1 MGKKYVRLPEL
12 DEERKQKTKVIA
24 VMNNKGG
31 CGKTTTAMALG
42 MYLVRTGH
50 NVLFWDGDPQS
61 NLTQRL
67 GIEDHIKIDRLD
79 SLFREPENKKDIS
92 LIMEYPYLQR
102 IPGTKE
108 GVGNVGL
115 VPGGHMSESEADFL
129 EQRFS
134 RFGREYREQIGF
146 TSTTHYIQNL
156 FNYYLRFYDYIV
168 MDTAP
173 ALEGNKLNTISV
185 RTADEIIYPIDGIEA
200 ALGIRQILNW
210 MDTQTKTR
218 EPRPNGLFAMVKY
231 SIDTKNANLID
242 PMKNQPG
249 TYLMRSRNTVFRIM
263 KDVFGDFV
271 CDQGVK
277 ELRSLRHSSK
287 GIPGFG
293 GKTQY
298 TGLCKEIV
306 NRIDSP
312 LRENIFEFTNRNGTI
327 PKLESE
333 LAIIAKKV
341 RKRKPQNKV
350 PQYIELKE
358 EPVTEEKV
366 KTSATV

>member
-1 MGKKYVRLPEL
+1 MGKRYVRLEEL
-12 DEERKQKTKVIA
+12 DEKRRQKGKVIA

-67 GIEDHIKIDRLD
+67 GIEDHVKIPRLD
-79 SLFREPENKKDIS
+79 SLFREPSKDKDIS
-92 LIMEYPYLQR
+92 AIMEYPYLQR
-102 IPGTKE
+102 IPKTKYPP
-108 GVGNVGL
+108 GNVGI

-129 EQRFS
+129 EQRFN
-134 RFGREYREQIGF
+134 RFGRDYREQIGF
-146 TSTTHYIQNL
+146 TSTTHYVQYL
-156 FNYYLRFYDYIV
+156 FNHYLKFYDYIV

-185 RTADEIIYPIDGIEA
+185 RTADEIVYPIDGIEA

-210 MDTQTKTR
+210 MDTQTKAR

-231 SIDTKNANLID
+231 QIDTKNVDFSTDA
-242 PMKNQPG
+242 K
-249 TYLMRSRNTVFRIM
+249 SRNTVFRIM

-271 CDQGVK
+271 CDNGVK
-277 ELRSLRHSSK
+277 ELRSLRHSTK

-298 TGLCKEIV
+298 TELCREIV
-306 NRIDSP
+306 QRITSP
-312 LRENIFEFTNRNGTI
+312 YRENIFEFTNRNGAI
-327 PKLESE
+327 PQLEQE
-333 LAIIAKKV
+333 LAVVAKHV
-341 RKRKPQNKV
+341 RKRKPKRKQ
-350 PQYIELKE
+350 PQYREIPKKE
-358 EPVTEEKV
+358 VENKGSTDAAE
-366 KTSATV
+366 

>member
-1 MGKKYVRLPEL
+1 MGKKYVRIMEL
-12 DEERKQKTKVIA
+12 DKERKKNGKVIA

-67 GIEDHIKIDRLD
+67 GIQDHIKINRLD
-79 SLFREPENKKDIS
+79 SLFREPEEKKDIS
-92 LIMEYPYLQR
+92 LVMKYPYLQR

-108 GVGNVGL
+108 GVGTVGI

-129 EQRFS
+129 EQRFD
-134 RFGREYREQIGF
+134 RFGREYRQEIGF
-146 TSTTHYIQNL
+146 KSATHYVQSIFNNYL
-156 FNYYLRFYDYIV
+156 NYYDYVV

-231 SIDTKNANLID
+231 QTDTKNVNLIE
-242 PMKNQPG
+242 PRISNG
-249 TYLMRSRNTVFRIM
+249 NTVARSRNTVYRVM
-263 KDVFGDFV
+263 KDIFGEFV
-271 CDQGVK
+271 CDHGVK
-277 ELRSLRHSSK
+277 ELRTLRHSTK

-298 TGLCKEIV
+298 TELCKEIV
-306 NRIDSP
+306 DIIKSP
-312 LRENIFEFTNRNGTI
+312 MRENIFEFINRNGAI
-327 PKLESE
+327 QNLEME
-333 LAIIAKKV
+333 LSVIAKKV
-341 RKRKPQNKV
+341 RKRKPKSKA
-350 PQYIELKE
+350 PQYVPRKE
-358 EPVTEEKV
+358 EPQVVVDAAE
-366 KTSATV
+366 

>member
-1 MGKKYVRLPEL
+1 MGKKTVRMSEL
-12 DEERKQKTKVIA
+12 DSERKQKSKVIA

-50 NVLFWDGDPQS
+50 NVLFWDGDPQC

-67 GIEDHIKIDRLD
+67 GIEDHFKIERMD

-92 LIMEYPYLQR
+92 VIMEYPYLQR
-102 IPGTKE
+102 IPGTKQ
-108 GVGNVGL
+108 GVGIVGL

-129 EQRFS
+129 EQRFN

-146 TSTTHYIQNL
+146 MSTTHYVQDL
-156 FNYYLRFYDYIV
+156 YKFYLNYYDYIIV
-168 MDTAP
+168 DTAP

-185 RTADEIIYPIDGIEA
+185 RTADELIYPIDGIEA
-200 ALGIRQILNW
+200 ALGIKQIINW

-231 SIDTKNANLID
+231 QADTKNVD
-242 PMKNQPG
+242 YSTDTK
-249 TYLMRSRNTVFRIM
+249 SRNTVFKIM

-271 CDQGVK
+271 CDHGVK
-277 ELRSLRHSSK
+277 ELRSLRHSVK

-298 TGLCKEIV
+298 TELCKEIV
-306 NRIDSP
+306 LRLNSKM
-312 LRENIFEFTNRNGTI
+312 RENIFEYTNRNGTV
-327 PKLESE
+327 PKLEAE
-333 LAIIAKKV
+333 LTVVAKKV
-341 RKRKPQNKV
+341 RKRKPKNKSPYYKPLENPV
-350 PQYIELKE
+350 DEQVELD
-358 EPVTEEKV
+358 
-366 KTSATV
+366 AAI